1 MLIIGNKNFKIYFIV
16 FRLVFF
22 IYLLFLNI
30 EERKVINNCLND
42 V

>member
-1 MLIIGNKNFKIYFIV
+1 MLIIGNKNFKIYFFV

-22 IYLLFLNI
+22 IYLLCLNI